1 MAAWLA
7 AEGERRTVWLAMV
20 QNLPIGMAPVL
31 EYRRM
36 PRPGRADSRRGCVG
50 TLSARDQFR
59 TPGVGLMLMARVIT
73 AAEPRRY
80 ARLVLSFGPRATTFD
95 RRAGFNIPDG
105 TAGSQRLLVH
115 PASV

>member
-1 MAAWLA
+1 
-7 AEGERRTVWLAMV
+7 MV

-50 TLSARDQFR
+50 NISVRDQFS
-59 TPGVGLMLMARVIT
+59 THGIGLMLTARIIT

-80 ARLVLSFGPRATTFD
+80 ARLVLSFGPRAPTFD
-95 RRAGFNIPDG
+95 QRAGFNIPDE
-105 TAGSQRLLVH
+105 TAGSQRPLVR